1 MCIDWAATGESE
13 RETGGRRERKR
24 ETDRERDGDSKRQRI
39 AKTVAGQIA
48 VGYTSHILENVTV
61 AGEENS

>member
-1 MCIDWAATGESE
+1 MIGQLLGRVRERLVGGE
-13 RETGGRRERKR
+13 REKERQI
-24 ETDRERDGDSKRQRI
+24 ERDGDSKRQRI